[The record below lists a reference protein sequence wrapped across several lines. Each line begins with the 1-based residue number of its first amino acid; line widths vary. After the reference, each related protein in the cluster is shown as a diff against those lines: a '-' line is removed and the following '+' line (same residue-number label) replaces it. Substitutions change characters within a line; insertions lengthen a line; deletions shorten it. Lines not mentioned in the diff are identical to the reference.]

1 MIPDEQRL
9 MVGERRGRSYLNSL
23 RVNGSLACYVFGRL
37 WEEPK
42 EPGAPEIPSKERS
55 RQTAWWSGSE
65 VMINYAKRGR
75 HTVRLPTGRM
85 RYRRKKST
93 KMLN

>member
-9 MVGERRGRSYLNSL
+9 MVGEGGGSYLNSL
-23 RVNGSLACYVFGRL
+23 RVNGSLACYVFGL

-55 RQTAWWSGSE
+55 RQTAG
-65 VMINYAKRGR
+65 
-75 HTVRLPTGRM
+75 
-85 RYRRKKST
+85 
-93 KMLN
+93 